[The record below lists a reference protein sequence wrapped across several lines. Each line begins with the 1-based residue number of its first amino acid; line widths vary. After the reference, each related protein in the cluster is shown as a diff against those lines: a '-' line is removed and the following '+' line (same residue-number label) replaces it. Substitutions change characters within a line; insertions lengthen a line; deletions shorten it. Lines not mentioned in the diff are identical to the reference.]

1 MTRRIDEEAMQNKD
15 LDIITDFLANELDPA
30 QVADVRRRLEE
41 EPAFRDFAAP
51 IVAAWNVAPRWRRE
65 PPESTEIVLSW
76 DRFTKL
82 ARFTHQRRK
91 RGWWWTLVFFVVLML
106 LPWLSGFFPEQGKP
120 FGLFDFGWETVRDSA
135 GVATLPSGTRV
146 ILEPG
151 ARLKQSRNSSGLYAF
166 ALQGSA
172 RFVIALP

>member
-1 MTRRIDEEAMQNKD
+1 MSRRIDEEAVNDRD
-15 LDIITDFLANELDPA
+15 LGLITDFLANELDPA

-65 PPESTEIVLSW
+65 PTESTEIVRSW

-91 RGWWWTLVFFVVLML
+91 RGWWKWTLLIFVVLML
-106 LPWLSGFFPEQGKP
+106 
-120 FGLFDFGWETVRDSA
+120 
-135 GVATLPSGTRV
+135 
-146 ILEPG
+146 
-151 ARLKQSRNSSGLYAF
+151 
-166 ALQGSA
+166 
-172 RFVIALP
+172 